1 LVTKSD
7 FFRNLQLKKIKRTE
21 KKGTESVMDEKF
33 SVLFWTE
40 FQVGELKF
48 QVMQQ
53 HIHVILVKAKARLL

>member
-1 LVTKSD
+1 
-7 FFRNLQLKKIKRTE
+7 LQLKKIKRTE

-48 QVMQQ
+48 QVP
-53 HIHVILVKAKARLL
+53 HPFFFLCGLLKSILLPFM